1 MTNLLGAS
9 EIRELAAQ
17 LDLKPTKKL
26 GQNFVVDS
34 NICRKIVKLAQVG
47 KDDIALEIGPG
58 LGSLTLALL
67 DSAQQVVAVEID
79 DRLAKQLPITV
90 ENHGFKNKNLMVINQ
105 DAMQLRE
112 ISIKPTVLVANL
124 PYNISVPV
132 LLNTLEHFPSIN
144 RGVVMVQ
151 SEVAERLAAKP
162 NNKQYGS
169 PTVKANWWSSLS
181 LSGSVSRSVFWPVPN
196 VDSSLVRFDRHPPLG
211 SENERVATFAVI
223 DLLNT
228 LEHFPSI
235 NRGVVMVQSEVAE
248 RLAAKP
254 NNKQYGSP
262 TVKANWWSSLS
273 LSGSVSRSV
282 FWPVPNVDSSLVRFD
297 RHPPLGSENE
307 RVATFAVIDQA
318 FAKRRKMMR
327 AALNQ
332 LTGTD
337 SEKLLLDSGIDP
349 TIRGEALSV
358 AQFFQIGKQVIKH
371 NSSK

>member
-26 GQNFVVDS
+26 GQNFVVDA

-67 DSAQQVVAVEID
+67 DSAKQVVAVEID
-79 DRLAKQLPITV
+79 DRLAKQLPATV
-90 ENHGFKNKNLMVINQ
+90 ENHGFKNKDLMVINQ

-132 LLNTLEHFPSIN
+132 LLNILEHFPSIN

-181 LSGSVSRSVFWPVPN
+181 LSGSV
-196 VDSSLVRFDRHPPLG
+196 
-211 SENERVATFAVI
+211 A
-223 DLLNT
+223 
-228 LEHFPSI
+228 
-235 NRGVVMVQSEVAE
+235 
-248 RLAAKP
+248 
-254 NNKQYGSP
+254 
-262 TVKANWWSSLS
+262 
-273 LSGSVSRSV
+273 RSV

-327 AALNQ
+327 SALNQ
-332 LTGTD
+332 LIGTD
-337 SEKLLLDSGIDP
+337 AEKLLLDSGIDP